1 MSDENKSNIPIINEN
16 IVNNDNIETGEKK
29 EDENK
34 ENPVLVKNDENLNVE
49 NDRGE
54 NKLEKEQEVKKTKNK
69 KTPGEKNIIFSK
81 IINISG
87 IIIFT
92 FALISFLFI
101 FYKGVNLS
109 TGIADKLMVGNDKED
124 KTNSVIEELVEQD
137 NENEINENV

>member
-16 IVNNDNIETGEKK
+16 IVNNDNIETREKK

>member
-109 TGIADKLMVGNDKED
+109 TGITDKLMVGNDKED